1 MGVVGQKQARER
13 HRSACPRRPI
23 HPAHPR
29 HVVGHLAREPNQRSG
44 LKVNALQHSIQAGEF
59 DGSFDNEMNLRK
71 RSSLKQ
77 SFHGTVIRPSS

>member
-1 MGVVGQKQARER
+1 M
-13 HRSACPRRPI
+13 PTPPI

-77 SFHGTVIRPSS
+77 SFPSS